1 MCVVL
6 LPLMSTNKQ
15 TTSKKYMERC
25 TPQRRLYWNIYWYVK
40 MFSFSFLPSY
50 LWLFPSIQQ
59 PCQVQPHATMC
70 NIPSEE
76 MSGFPMGSGGQGRL
90 SLHVSCCSVSFFQLS
105 MSHVLAWR
113 YQKQVL
119 GWRSLDCVALLLNY
133 VESAQLFLAPAKQVV
148 ESQHWWLWE
157 RCSGKGSTQVP
168 QVRSMRGKMLSWK
181 ILRPGLV
188 FVWNTVSCLK
198 VFLYT
203 PQWCLP

>member
-1 MCVVL
+1 M
-6 LPLMSTNKQ
+6 PLCA
-15 TTSKKYMERC
+15 TS
-25 TPQRRLYWNIYWYVK
+25 PQRGCLDSQWVLVDRVGWVC
-40 MFSFSFLPSY
+40 MF
-50 LWLFPSIQQ
+50 
-59 PCQVQPHATMC
+59 
-70 NIPSEE
+70 
-76 MSGFPMGSGGQGRL
+76 
-90 SLHVSCCSVSFFQLS
+90 HVAVSHFFQLS

-119 GWRSLDCVALLLNY
+119 GWRRLDCVALLLNY

-148 ESQHWWLWE
+148 ECQHWWLWE
-157 RCSGKGSTQVP
+157 RCSGKDSTQVP

-203 PQWCLP
+203 PQWCLPCLAHIHSFVIRSTPQRSDA